1 MQNKGAIRVIAIV
14 FALIFLFQLSFTA
27 VTKIVER
34 KASKTAEALVYPKNA
49 NGEEI
54 PVSESIQAVIDETMQ
69 KRSMD
74 ADQAKNYVKEKLE
87 NSYLDSV
94 STVPVYNLG
103 FKKYTYRDAKE
114 KEINLGLDLKGG
126 MNVTLEVSVK
136 DIVKALS
143 GDSQEPVFLQA
154 MEEATKKQEESKGD
168 FVSLFGEAFEKID
181 PNAKLASIFLY
192 EFKDK
197 GIDINSSNADVLKV
211 LKEESDAAIDRSY
224 QILGTRIDRFG
235 VAQPN
240 IQKMEN
246 SGRILV
252 ELPGIKDPERVRKLL
267 QGTAQLEFWE
277 TYNFSEVQQYF
288 AEADAKLAEVRNAKN
303 DIATPEVTEE
313 PAAEEG
319 TEVVAEEGAEATEAT
334 EAVTPADSTAN
345 SDLLDELTESK
356 TEEEQVAEDENAEQ
370 FAKNHPL
377 LAKLQMFNSNSARV
391 GIAMVKDTA
400 DVNQMLA
407 EARDMNIFPRNLKL
421 AWTKDAQT
429 YSGEN
434 SEGGEFLDL
443 VALKM
448 SRDNKCALGGEVITD
463 ARQDYGQN
471 NQVEVTIQMNPEGAK
486 TWKRL
491 TGENIGKQIAI
502 VLDDLVYSYPVV
514 NGEIPNGRSSISGG
528 GMTIEEAQD
537 LANILKAGKLPAPA
551 RILEEQVVGP
561 SLGKEAVQKG
571 MWSMVFAFILV
582 LVYMVFFY
590 KKAGLVADVALLVN
604 VFFLFGVLA
613 CLGSVLT
620 LPGIAGIVLTLGMA
634 VDSNVIIFERIKEEI
649 KAGKGIKLAIADGYK
664 NAYSAII
671 DGNVTTLIT
680 GIILIILGTGPV
692 HSFAV
697 TLCIG
702 ILTSL
707 ATSIFITRL
716 IFERMLAKEKEISF
730 STKLTQNFLQDKH
743 FRFIDIRKTSFI
755 ICAVFLVVSL
765 ASLGIRGLNLGIDF
779 KGGRNYVVQF
789 DDPSIKVEQVRD
801 ALAESKVTVDATS
814 IHNALGMRA
823 DQEVEAWSTPEVKTY
838 GTNGQVKIT
847 TKFLINNDNTAVDS
861 VIQVILYNNLRGLYQ
876 NDLTMTQFSSEDE
889 SVGILS
895 TQKVGATIAS
905 DVTRKSIW
913 AIVVALALMF
923 VYIAI
928 RFKKWQYG
936 VASIMA
942 LTQDT
947 LIVLGM
953 YSLFYNILPF
963 TMEVDQSF
971 IAAVLTVIG
980 YSINATVVIFDR
992 VRENV
997 NLHPKTSWKEN
1008 MTNAVNSTLTRSFNT
1023 SGSTLVVLLAIFIF
1037 GGDTIRGFIFALLVG
1052 VLAGTFSSVFLST
1065 PFAYVLMGGRKKD
1078 KQLAEEGTE
1087 KK

>member
-1 MQNKGAIRVIAIV
+1 MQNKGAIRTIAII
-14 FALIFLFQLSFTA
+14 FALIFLYQLSFTL
-27 VTKIVER
+27 VTKRVEN
-34 KASKTAEALVYPKNA
+34 KAEKYAEAEATKLA
-49 NGEEI
+49 NGD
-54 PVSESIQAVIDETMQ
+54 ESQFNLLKDE
-69 KRSMD
+69 
-74 ADQAKNYVKEKLE
+74 KETY
-87 NSYLDSV
+87 YLDSMSNV
-94 STVPVYNLG
+94 NVYNLL

-114 KEINLGLDLKGG
+114 REINLGLDLKGG

-143 GDSQEPVFLQA
+143 GNSQDPTFLKA
-154 MEEATKKQEESKGD
+154 MDLATQRQEKSEGD
-168 FVSLFGEAFEKID
+168 FVTLFGQAFEEVD
-181 PNAKLASIFLY
+181 PNARLASIFLY

-197 GIDINSSNADVLKV
+197 GITVNSTNNDVLKV
-211 LKEESDAAIDRSY
+211 LKEECDGAVDRSY

-252 ELPGIKDPERVRKLL
+252 ELPGIKDPKRVRKLL

-277 TYNFSEVQQYF
+277 TYNFSEIQQYLM
-288 AEADAKLAEVRNAKN
+288 DANNKLAQTRKAKN
-303 DIATPEVTEE
+303 ALEETETVAE
-313 PAAEEG
+313 PVADSTVAVVDS
-319 TEVVAEEGAEATEAT
+319 TAVVADSTAMAA
-334 EAVTPADSTAN
+334 ADSTAN
-345 SDLLDELTESK
+345 DDLLGQLNENTDEAEA
-356 TEEEQVAEDENAEQ
+356 EEEMTEDKYAENNPL
-370 FAKNHPL
+370 FAKL
-377 LAKLQMFNSNSARV
+377 MVMNSNSARV
-391 GIAMVKDTA
+391 GMAQVKDTA
-400 DVNQMLA
+400 AINQMLA
-407 EARDMNIFPRNLKL
+407 ETKSLFPRNLKL
-421 AWTKDAQT
+421 AWTVKPEVL
-429 YSGEN
+429 SGN
-434 SEGGEFLDL
+434 DGESVEVLDL

-448 SRDNKCALGGEVITD
+448 SRDNNCALGGEVITD
-463 ARQDYGQN
+463 ARQDYGQG

-486 TWKRL
+486 AWKRL

-502 VLDDLVYSYPVV
+502 VLDDYVYSYPVV

-590 KKAGLVADVALLVN
+590 KKAGLVADIALLVN

-649 KAGKGIKLAIADGYK
+649 KAGKGIKLAIQDGYK

-707 ATSIFITRL
+707 FTSIFVSRL
-716 IFERMLAKEKEISF
+716 IFERMLDKDREISF
-730 STKLTQNFLQDKH
+730 STEWTRNFLQDKH
-743 FRFIDIRKTSFI
+743 YNFIDLRKTSFI
-755 ICAVFLVVSL
+755 ICICFLVVSL
-765 ASLGIRGLNLGIDF
+765 ASLGFRGLNLGIDF

-789 DDPSIKVEQVRD
+789 DDPSIKVEQVRE
-801 ALAESKVTVDATS
+801 ALAESKVTIDPQA
-814 IHNALGMRA
+814 IHSALEMRE
-823 DQEVEAWSTPEVKTY
+823 DQEVEGWSTPEVKTY

-847 TKFLINNDNTAVDS
+847 TKFLINNDSPSVDS
-861 VIQVILYNNLRGLYQ
+861 VIQVILYENLMGLYN
-876 NDLTMTQFSSEDE
+876 NDLSMTQFSSEDE
-889 SVGILS
+889 TVGILS

-905 DVTRKSIW
+905 DVTRKSII
-913 AIVVALALMF
+913 AIIVALALMF
-923 VYIAI
+923 IYIAI

-947 LIVLGM
+947 IIVLGM
-953 YSLFYNILPF
+953 YSLFYNVLPF

-992 VRENV
+992 IRENV
-997 NLHPKTSWKEN
+997 NLHPKTSWKDN
-1008 MTNAVNSTLTRSFNT
+1008 MNNAVNSTLTRSFNT

-1052 VLAGTFSSVFLST
+1052 VLAGTFSSVFLSS
-1065 PFAYVLMGGRKKD
+1065 PFAYVLMKGSKKD
-1078 KQLAEEGTE
+1078 QDIEDTP
-1087 KK
+1087 KKK

>member
-1 MQNKGAIRVIAIV
+1 MQNKGAIKALAII
-14 FALIFLFQLSFTA
+14 FGLIFLYQLSFTL
-27 VTKIVER
+27 VTKRVEG
-34 KASKTAEALVYPKNA
+34 KAAKYAEAEANKLA
-49 NGEEI
+49 NGD
-54 PVSESIQAVIDETMQ
+54 QTQYNLLKNQKET
-69 KRSMD
+69 
-74 ADQAKNYVKEKLE
+74 Y
-87 NSYLDSV
+87 YLDSISNV
-94 STVPVYNLG
+94 NVYNML

-136 DIVKALS
+136 DIVNALS
-143 GDSQEPVFLQA
+143 GHSQDPTFLRA
-154 MEEATKKQEESKGD
+154 MELATERQEKSEGD
-168 FVSLFGEAFEKID
+168 FVTLFGEAYNEIG
-181 PNAKLASIFLY
+181 PNERLASIFLY

-197 GIDINSSNADVLKV
+197 GITINSSNSDVLKV
-211 LKEESDAAIDRSY
+211 LRSESEDAINRSY
-224 QILGTRIDRFG
+224 QILRTRIDRFG

-240 IQKMEN
+240 IQKLEN

-252 ELPGIKDPERVRKLL
+252 ELPGIKDPKRVRKLL

-277 TYNFSEVQQYF
+277 TYNFSELQQYF
-288 AEADAKLAEVRNAKN
+288 AEANNKLAETRKAQKELGNAPVPAET
-303 DIATPEVTEE
+303 ATLEADGEE
-313 PAAEEG
+313 AVVEEG
-319 TEVVAEEGAEATEAT
+319 ET
-334 EAVTPADSTAN
+334 EAVAADSTAEA
-345 SDLLDELTESK
+345 SL
-356 TEEEQVAEDENAEQ
+356 EEQLAQNTETEMLSEEDEMNQFNENNPLFAYLQPSYYQNASGMYAAAET
-370 FAKNHPL
+370 
-377 LAKLQMFNSNSARV
+377 ARV
-391 GIAMVKDTA
+391 GIAQVKDTA
-400 DVNQMLA
+400 TINQMLA
-407 EARDMNIFPRNLKL
+407 EVKTIFPRNLKF
-421 AWTKDAQT
+421 AWTVKPEIVQ
-429 YSGEN
+429 GEV
-434 SEGGEFLDL
+434 EYLDL

-463 ARQDYGQN
+463 ARQDFGQG
-471 NQVEVTIQMNPEGAK
+471 NQVEVTIQMNAEGAK
-486 TWKRL
+486 AWKRL
-491 TGENIGKQIAI
+491 TGENIGKQVAI
-502 VLDDLVYSYPVV
+502 VLDDYVYSYPVV
-514 NGEIPNGRSSISGG
+514 NQEIGGGRSQISGG
-528 GMTIEEAQD
+528 GMTIDEAQD

-590 KKAGLVADVALLVN
+590 NKAGLVADIALLVN

-680 GIILIILGTGPV
+680 GIILIVLGTGPV

-707 ATSIFITRL
+707 ATSIFISRL
-716 IFERMLAKEKEISF
+716 IFERMLDKEKEISF
-730 STKLTQNFLQDKH
+730 STKWTRNFLQDKH
-743 FRFIDIRKTSFI
+743 FDFIGMRKTSFI
-755 ICAVFLVVSL
+755 ICICFLVISL
-765 ASLGIRGLNLGIDF
+765 ASLAFRGMNLGIDF
-779 KGGRNYVVQF
+779 TGGRNYVVQF
-789 DDPSIKVEQVRD
+789 DNPNMKVETVRE
-801 ALAESKVTVDATS
+801 ALTTVNFDKNA
-814 IHNALGMRA
+814 IHKALEMREG
-823 DQEVEAWSTPEVKTY
+823 QEVEDWTAPEVKTY

-847 TKFLINNDNTAVDS
+847 TKFLIKNDNPAVDS
-861 VIQVILYNNLRGLYQ
+861 VIQTILYDGLKGLYGNNL
-876 NDLTMTQFSSEDE
+876 TMEQFSSEDE
-889 SVGILS
+889 TVGILS

-905 DVTRKSIW
+905 DVTRKSII
-913 AIVVALALMF
+913 AIIVALALMF
-923 VYIAI
+923 CYIAL

-936 VASIMA
+936 VSSLMA
-942 LTQDT
+942 LAQDT
-947 LIVLGM
+947 IIVLGM

-997 NLHPKTSWKEN
+997 NLHPKASWKEN
-1008 MTNAVNSTLTRSFNT
+1008 MVNAVNSTLTRSFNT

-1037 GGDTIRGFIFALLVG
+1037 GGDTIRGFIFAMLVG

-1065 PFAYVLMGGRKKD
+1065 PFAYMLMKGDKKD
-1078 KQLAEEGTE
+1078 KAIAEEGTS
-1087 KK
+1087 KKK

>member
-1 MQNKGAIRVIAIV
+1 MQNKGAIRTIAII
-14 FALIFLFQLSFTA
+14 FALIFLYQLSFTL
-27 VTKIVER
+27 VTKRVEK
-34 KASKTAEALVYPKNA
+34 KAEKFAEAEATKLA
-49 NGEEI
+49 NGN
-54 PVSESIQAVIDETMQ
+54 ESQFNLLKDE
-69 KRSMD
+69 
-74 ADQAKNYVKEKLE
+74 KET
-87 NSYLDSV
+87 YFLDSV
-94 STVPVYNLG
+94 SNTNVYNLL
-103 FKKYTYRDAKE
+103 FKKFTYRDAKE
-114 KEINLGLDLKGG
+114 REINLGLDLKGG

-143 GDSQEPVFLQA
+143 GDSQDPTFLQA
-154 MEEATKKQEESKGD
+154 MELATKRQEESKGD
-168 FVSLFGEAFEKID
+168 FVTLFGQAYEEVD
-181 PNAKLASIFLY
+181 PNARLASIFLY

-197 GIDINSSNADVLKV
+197 GITVNSSNSDVLKV
-211 LKEESDAAIDRSY
+211 LKSESDGAIDRSY

-252 ELPGIKDPERVRKLL
+252 ELPGIKDPKRVRKLL

-277 TYNFSEVQQYF
+277 TYNLSEVQQFFIEADNKVAQTRKAKNSLGETKAEEPAVTENAEGEAF
-288 AEADAKLAEVRNAKN
+288 AEATDAVVADSAAQAGDLLNELAE
-303 DIATPEVTEE
+303 
-313 PAAEEG
+313 
-319 TEVVAEEGAEATEAT
+319 
-334 EAVTPADSTAN
+334 SQ
-345 SDLLDELTESK
+345 
-356 TEEEQVAEDENAEQ
+356 TEEEVAEPEDENQ
-370 FAKNHPL
+370 FAALHPL
-377 LAKLQMFNSNSARV
+377 IYKLNMGGLYGSSARV
-391 GIAMVKDTA
+391 GMAQVKDTA
-400 DVNQMLA
+400 DINQMLA
-407 EARDMNIFPRNLKL
+407 EAKGIFPRNLKL
-421 AWTKDAQT
+421 AWSVKPET
-429 YSGEN
+429 YDGQNGEKV
-434 SEGGEFLDL
+434 EMLDL

-463 ARQDYGQN
+463 ARQDYGQG

-486 TWKRL
+486 AWKRL

-502 VLDDLVYSYPVV
+502 VLDDYVYSFPVV

-590 KKAGLVADVALLVN
+590 KKAGTVADIALLVN

-649 KAGKGIKLAIADGYK
+649 KAGKGIKLAIQDGYK

-707 ATSIFITRL
+707 ATSIFISRL
-716 IFERMLAKEKEISF
+716 IFDRMLDKEKEITF
-730 STKLTQNFLQDKH
+730 STNLTRNFLQDKH
-743 FRFIDIRKTSFI
+743 YDFIGIRKTSFI
-755 ICAVFLVVSL
+755 ICICFMVVSL
-765 ASLGIRGLNLGIDF
+765 GSLAIRGLNLGIDF

-789 DDPSIKVEQVRD
+789 DDPSMKVETVRE
-801 ALAESKVTVDATS
+801 ALADVNINKNA
-814 IHNALGMRA
+814 IHSALEMRE
-823 DQEVEAWSTPEVKTY
+823 DQEVEDWSTPEVKTY

-847 TKFLINNDNTAVDS
+847 TKFLINNDSPAVDS
-861 VIQVILYNNLRGLYQ
+861 VIQVILYDNLKGLYGNNL
-876 NDLTMTQFSSEDE
+876 TMNQFSSEDE
-889 SVGILS
+889 TVGILS

-905 DVTRKSIW
+905 DVTRKSII
-913 AIVVALALMF
+913 AIIVALALMF
-923 VYIAI
+923 CYIAI

-942 LTQDT
+942 LAQDT
-947 LIVLGM
+947 IIVLGM
-953 YSLFYNILPF
+953 YSLFYNVLPF

-992 VRENV
+992 IRENV
-997 NLHPKTSWKEN
+997 NLHPKSSWKEN
-1008 MTNAVNSTLTRSFNT
+1008 MVNAVNSTLTRSFNT

-1052 VLAGTFSSVFLST
+1052 VLAGTFSSVFLSS
-1065 PFAYVLMGGRKKD
+1065 PFAYALMKGDKKD
-1078 KQLAEEGTE
+1078 KEIAQDNTS
-1087 KK
+1087 KKK